1 MKGSIFIIVVFDGKS
16 WRNKPFSLTL
26 NSSLSRLFSPDSPL
40 LFLLTLWHPTFFC
53 FHLSLVIFFPL
64 IDVLLLFLLYFKN
77 ILLSLLFLSLIVV
90 IPFNPILF
98 SSLLLSLPQT
108 LLLYFSNT
116 LLLSFLCLLF
126 FGFGFLLSLFLCIL
140 FFGFGFLLWLLHLV
154 VYFLTKKDGSSD
166 GQNADSK
173 KSSCDNSPCCSEG
186 LKSGKGTSCSHCTD
200 TWLSSCSDRTACDS
214 CCGEPSCSQTPSS
227 GSKCGS
233 GGSQSFAYILSNVG
247 LVFFASFLLFIFF
260 IILSA
265 LHWNWITKRQE
276 NYVQFT
282 IENII
287 LQEWRSETTY

>member
-26 NSSLSRLFSPDSPL
+26 NSSLSRLFSSDSPL

-90 IPFNPILF
+90 ITFHPILF

-126 FGFGFLLSLFLCIL
+126 FS
-140 FFGFGFLLWLLHLV
+140 FGFLLWLLHLV

-200 TWLSSCSDRTACDS
+200 TWLSSCSDRAACDS
-214 CCGEPSCSQTPSS
+214 CCSKPSCSQTPSS

-233 GGSQSFAYILSNVG
+233 RSSQSFAYILSNVG

-260 IILSA
+260 IILST
-265 LHWNWITKRQE
+265 LHWNLITKRQE
-276 NYVQFT
+276 NNVQFT
-282 IENII
+282 
-287 LQEWRSETTY
+287 